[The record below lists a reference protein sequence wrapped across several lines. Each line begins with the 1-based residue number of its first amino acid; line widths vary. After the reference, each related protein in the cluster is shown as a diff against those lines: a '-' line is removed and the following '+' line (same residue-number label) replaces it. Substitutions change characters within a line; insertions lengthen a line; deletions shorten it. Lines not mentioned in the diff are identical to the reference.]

1 MKDLINGIKEKAL
14 EKLKSAEDSK
24 IVEDLKVFY
33 LGKKG
38 ELTSVLKS
46 LGTLSSE
53 ERPKI
58 GAMVNDIKNF
68 LEKIIEDKLKELK
81 DKELNDKFLQ
91 EKIDITLPGRSYKRG
106 ARHPIKIV
114 MDEIESIF
122 LGMGF
127 DISEG
132 PEVETDFNNFKSMN
146 FQDDHPARDAQDTF
160 YINDKT
166 LLRTHTSPVQ
176 ARTMQKMKPNPI
188 RTICPGRVFRK
199 DDIDATHHVQ
209 FHQVEGLL
217 VDKDVKLSDLI
228 GILLSFVKK
237 MFGEETKIRLRP
249 SFFPFTEP
257 SAEVDV
263 SCIFCGGKGCGFCK
277 KSGWL
282 EILGCGCVHPDVLK
296 MGGYD
301 PKIYSGWAFGM
312 GAERIALL
320 KYQINDIRLLTD
332 NDTRFLQQFR

>member
-1 MKDLINGIKEKAL
+1 MENLINDIKERAL
-14 EKLKSAEDSK
+14 EKLKSAKDSK
-24 IVEDLKVFY
+24 TVEDLKVFY

-58 GAMVNDIKNF
+58 GAMVNDAKNF
-68 LEKIIEDKLKELK
+68 LEKFIEEKLKELK

-91 EKIDITLPGRSYKRG
+91 EKIDITLPGRLYKRG

-199 DDIDATHHVQ
+199 DDIDVTHHVQ

-217 VDKDVKLSDLI
+217 VDKDVKL
-228 GILLSFVKK
+228 
-237 MFGEETKIRLRP
+237 
-249 SFFPFTEP
+249 
-257 SAEVDV
+257 
-263 SCIFCGGKGCGFCK
+263 
-277 KSGWL
+277 
-282 EILGCGCVHPDVLK
+282 
-296 MGGYD
+296 
-301 PKIYSGWAFGM
+301 
-312 GAERIALL
+312 
-320 KYQINDIRLLTD
+320 
-332 NDTRFLQQFR
+332 